1 MQNRMC
7 LWTKVHQRMLTISI
21 IYPKSIILSIQI
33 TNSSSHRKN
42 AISIPCKTS
51 NLKMLRIQIKEMM
64 LVCRRKFRVVL
75 KAWCPTLS
83 APSSMPVQMCQN
95 RRQTLTNLPRK
106 HTWILPLAM
115 TCTNHLWIRRRAWG
129 VQQQDLQVLLAA
141 DKWSKI
147 GCNRSVIYQAWLP
160 IKFQIWC
167 RKVLDWTASP
177 LGHPRNSYLRELPK
191 LLVKLP
197 PIKEDQRKRLLLKLQ
212 KKRFRRIWIW
222 LCRMKLWRK
231 CWGLGVNL
239 PPQSK
244 LSRENC

>member
-1 MQNRMC
+1 
-7 LWTKVHQRMLTISI
+7 
-21 IYPKSIILSIQI
+21 
-33 TNSSSHRKN
+33 
-42 AISIPCKTS
+42 
-51 NLKMLRIQIKEMM
+51 MLRIRIKEMM

-95 RRQTLTNLPRK
+95 RRQTLTNLHRK
-106 HTWILPLAM
+106 HPWIPLIM

-129 VQQQDLQVLLAA
+129 VQEDLQVLSAA

-147 GCNRSVIYQAWLP
+147 DCNRSVICQAWLP

-167 RKVLDWTASP
+167 RKVLDWMALP
-177 LGHPRNSYLRELPK
+177 LGHPRNSYLGVLRK
-191 LLVKLP
+191 LSGNLP
-197 PIKEDQRKRLLLKLQ
+197 PIKEDQRKRLLSKLQ
-212 KKRFRRIWIW
+212 KKRFRLIWIW
-222 LCRMKLWRK
+222 LCLMKLWRK